1 VGLPGDFPKYVYVGR
16 RWLNGD
22 FSKVAKDGH
31 FAGVQSIASEVMEVF
46 SEMPSRCRMLNRGG
60 TLPADNGGSW

>member
-1 VGLPGDFPKYVYVGR
+1 MGR

-46 SEMPSRCRMLNRGG
+46 SEMPSR
-60 TLPADNGGSW
+60 

>member
-1 VGLPGDFPKYVYVGR
+1 VGR

-31 FAGVQSIASEVMEVF
+31 FAGSRTREMFQLVMSDLKAKVSELKHR
-46 SEMPSRCRMLNRGG
+46 PQ
-60 TLPADNGGSW
+60 